1 MEQLKGELQ
10 ELINKHNSCNGK
22 NTQYE
27 QALNQVIEL
36 IDFKINAIA
45 SDVTKKII

>member
-1 MEQLKGELQ
+1 MEQLKQELQ
-10 ELINKHNSCNGK
+10 ELINRHNSCNGK

-36 IDFKINAIA
+36 ID
-45 SDVTKKII
+45 SKIISIVSDEKNKLK